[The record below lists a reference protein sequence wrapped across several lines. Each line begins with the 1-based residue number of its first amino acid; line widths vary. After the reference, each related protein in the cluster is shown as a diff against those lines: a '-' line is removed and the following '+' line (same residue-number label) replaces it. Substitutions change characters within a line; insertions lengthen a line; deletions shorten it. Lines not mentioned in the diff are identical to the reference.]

1 MEPDHIT
8 QGDELPPGATLCGGQ
23 YQIDS
28 YLNAG
33 GFGVT
38 YLARDSLGRRVVIKE
53 CFPSAMCFRSNQT
66 VCVRSQGNAVEF
78 DAILEL
84 FEKEARALACLQH
97 PYIVG
102 VHQYFRDNGTAYM
115 AMDFVEG
122 RTLLDLIENE
132 PDRLTPEVVKTL
144 LSQVLQAL
152 SYIHRNDILHRDI
165 SPDNIL
171 IDDDNLPVLIDFGA
185 AREDATRVSRVLSKL
200 QTVKDGY
207 SPQEFYLAGSEQTYA
222 SDLYA
227 LAATFFHVITGT
239 APPSSQTRMG
249 AAARDAID
257 PLPGQPRIDGYD
269 PAFVAAIWQCL
280 ALFPK
285 DRLSDAEQWQEVMD
299 EGLRQRKLMQQAERD
314 QTLDKTVS
322 QLVRDFFRDFTPK
335 APEAAKAKPAPPKPA
350 ARIVPLEP
358 EDDAP
363 VLGADDGDDASDR
376 LSAEVQPARPRK
388 PRLEPIERMKLKYH
402 RPDPAPELAPELATD
417 LDQETSLA
425 PPAATRSGWRSLFAK
440 PNAPATKPLTGDDR
454 AEENA

>member
-1 MEPDHIT
+1 MEPHHIS

-23 YQIDS
+23 YRIDS

-53 CFPSAMCFRSNQT
+53 CFPSAMCFRSNKT

-102 VHQYFRDNGTAYM
+102 VHQFFRDNGTAYM

-122 RTLLDLIENE
+122 RTLLDLIETD
-132 PDRLTPEVVKTL
+132 PDRLTPDVVKTL
-144 LSQVLQAL
+144 LTQTLQAL

-227 LAATFFHVITGT
+227 LAATFYHVIIGQ
-239 APPSSQTRMG
+239 APPNSQARMA
-249 AAARDAID
+249 AAARDAAD
-257 PLPGQPRIDGYD
+257 PMPPQPRIEGYD
-269 PAFVAAIWQCL
+269 PTMIGAIWQCL
-280 ALFPK
+280 SLFPK
-285 DRLSDAEQWQEVMD
+285 DRLRDADAWQEALD
-299 EGLRQRKLMQQAERD
+299 AGLRQQKLMQLAERD
-314 QTLDKTVS
+314 ETLDKTVS
-322 QLVRDFFRDFTPK
+322 ALVQEFFQDFKPK
-335 APEAAKAKPAPPKPA
+335 THAPDPEKPPHPKPA
-350 ARIVPLEP
+350 ARVIPVQAEAPEAKPEAVSEPDHAVTKPLWP
-358 EDDAP
+358 
-363 VLGADDGDDASDR
+363 S
-376 LSAEVQPARPRK
+376 K
-388 PRLEPIERMKLKYH
+388 PRLQPIEKMKLKYH
-402 RPDPAPELAPELATD
+402 RPNSAAQAEAAPKQPI
-417 LDQETSLA
+417 
-425 PPAATRSGWRSLFAK
+425 RSGWRSLFVK
-440 PNAPATKPLTGDDR
+440 SGTPGPKTTGGDDR
-454 AEENA
+454 AEEIV